1 MKITTNEY
9 FTPNNNKINKI
20 GIEPDIEV
28 SLPEDIEDELNIPFE
43 QDTQLKRAIEEL
55 K

>member
-9 FTPNNNKINKI
+9 YTPNYNKINKI
-20 GIEPDIEV
+20 GIEPNIEV
-28 SLPEDIEDELNIPFE
+28 ELPKEYENALVIPKDK
-43 QDTQLKRAIEEL
+43 DTQLQKAIELL